1 MSDLKYLIKMIKD
14 ADTVFLV
21 THINPDGDALGST
34 FALCYALKSIGKTVI
49 CACDG
54 NITQRYQT
62 IYKEEQ
68 GFLLE
73 KVGEGFDLAIALD
86 CADKG
91 RIGSFASAFYSAK
104 KTANIDHH
112 MTNDNFADINIVKN
126 ASSTGEIIY
135 ELLTEADISIT
146 EKIAQNLYI
155 AMVSDTGNFS
165 YSNTTKKCFLY
176 TAELIG
182 KFDHEGTARLLFHT
196 RTYGNTK
203 IIELAIRNLELFY
216 DGKVAIIHLSKKEI
230 ASCGANTD
238 YDAIVSYGIEI
249 DTVIACAFLRE
260 QEPGLYKVSLR
271 SKGDVD
277 VAKLSLKFSGGGHKN
292 AAGFSLAGSLSD
304 VKQQVAYELSLIVNK
319 DS

>member
-1 MSDLKYLIKMIKD
+1 MIEDSDTI
-14 ADTVFLV
+14 FLV

-34 FALCYALKSIGKTVI
+34 FALLYALKSMGKTVT

-54 NITQRYQT
+54 NITQRYKT

-68 GFLLE
+68 EFLTE
-73 KVGEGFDLAIALD
+73 KVGEGFDLSIALD
-86 CADKG
+86 CADRG
-91 RIGSFASAFYSAK
+91 RIGSFANAFFSGK

-112 MTNDNFADINIVKN
+112 MTNDNFADMNIVKK

-135 ELLTEADISIT
+135 KLLTEAGIHIT
-146 EKIAQNLYI
+146 EKIAQDLYI

-165 YSNTTKKCFLY
+165 YSNTTRECFLY
-176 TAELIG
+176 TAELID
-182 KFDHEGTARLLFHT
+182 KFDHESTARLLFHT
-196 RTYGNTK
+196 RTFGNTK
-203 IIELAIRNLELFY
+203 LIELAIRNLELFY
-216 DGKVAIIHLSKKEI
+216 DEKVAIINLSKKEI

-249 DTVIACAFLRE
+249 DTVLACAFLRE
-260 QEPGLYKVSLR
+260 QESGVYKVSLR

-292 AAGFSLAGSLSD
+292 AAGFSMSAPLSE

-319 DS
+319 DN